1 MAERIHPMGM
11 VIKLQSCLALPG
23 LESGMMTL
31 ADGIETIAD
40 LLIDLGKQIDFEFID
55 PASGDLV
62 DSIEIL
68 VNEKEVWFYPSAMK
82 TPLKDGDV
90 VEIVLIPLGGG

>member
-1 MAERIHPMGM
+1 M
-11 VIKLQSCLALPG
+11 PG

-62 DSIEIL
+62 ESIEII
-68 VNEKEVWFYPSAMK
+68 VNEKEVWFYPSALK
-82 TPLKDGDV
+82 TSLKDGDV
-90 VEIVLIPLGGG
+90 VELGVEGLGTSRQLVKAWSPEN